1 MLHYPDSMALADA
14 RALFFR
20 HSNLDDDGGYSSP
33 WVRVEAKPFPVYFPN
48 TEARVAAA
56 RLHDLHHIA
65 TEYDTDW
72 PGEIEISGWEI
83 GSGCGRFYAA
93 WILDL
98 GGWAVGLLQAPLRLF
113 RAFVRGRR
121 ATTNLYHT
129 GFPDAQLEK
138 TTVGTLRDRLGVR
151 RDPPA
156 RLTSQDAVAFTLWS
170 TAAVAFWV
178 GPPALAAAVGWWWLR
193 SRRRA

>member
-1 MLHYPDSMALADA
+1 MQRYPDSMPLADA

-20 HSNLDDDGGYSSP
+20 HGNLGHDGGYSSR

-65 TEYDTDW
+65 AEYDTDW

-93 WILDL
+93 WVLDL
-98 GGWAVGLLQAPLRLF
+98 GGWAVGLLLAPLRLF

-121 ATTNLYHT
+121 AATNLYHI
-129 GFPDAQLEK
+129 GFREAELQQ

-151 RDPPA
+151 EDTPPRA
-156 RLTSQDAVAFTLWS
+156 TAPDALTFGLWS
-170 TAAVAFWV
+170 TAAVAFWL
-178 GPPALAAAVGWWWLR
+178 GPPVLAAAAGCWWLR
-193 SRRRA
+193 CRRGA